1 MVMTSE
7 FIVVR
12 TEVEMLIW
20 FDNRSVHA
28 CVWLIVRYNSYFF
41 FSGKILARSLLLR
54 EEGPELCLESYPKTQ
69 MMPCSGRCTEYS
81 SHMAAVE
88 GCFKVI
94 LGWGV

>member
-1 MVMTSE
+1 MTSE

-28 CVWLIVRYNSYFF
+28 YVWVIVRSNSYFF
-41 FSGKILARSLLLR
+41 FSGKTLARLLLLH

-69 MMPCSGRCTEYS
+69 MPCCGRYTKYS

-88 GCFKVI
+88 GRFKVI
-94 LGWGV
+94 LGWGG